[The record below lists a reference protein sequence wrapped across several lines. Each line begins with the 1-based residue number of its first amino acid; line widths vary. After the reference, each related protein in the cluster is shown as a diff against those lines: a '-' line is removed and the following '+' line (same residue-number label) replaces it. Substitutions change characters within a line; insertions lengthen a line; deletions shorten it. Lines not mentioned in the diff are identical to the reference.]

1 MDEPHTQ
8 EQATHSAN
16 ASPTAQREDG
26 GREVAQRI
34 VPFALCE
41 RQLLEQDIFGCFM
54 MPPSSA
60 ARLGAAGWGALVSMR
75 YLEVSR
81 ARI

>member
-8 EQATHSAN
+8 EHATHSAN
-16 ASPTAQREDG
+16 AYPKAQREDG
-26 GREVAQRI
+26 GLDVAQRI
-34 VPFALCE
+34 VPFALCS
-41 RQLLEQDIFGCFM
+41 RQLLEQYIFGCFM
-54 MPPSSA
+54 MPLSSA

-81 ARI
+81 AMI

>member
-1 MDEPHTQ
+1 M
-8 EQATHSAN
+8 
-16 ASPTAQREDG
+16 
-26 GREVAQRI
+26 AQRI

-41 RQLLEQDIFGCFM
+41 RQLLEQYIFGCFM
-54 MPPSSA
+54 MPLSSA

-81 ARI
+81 AMR